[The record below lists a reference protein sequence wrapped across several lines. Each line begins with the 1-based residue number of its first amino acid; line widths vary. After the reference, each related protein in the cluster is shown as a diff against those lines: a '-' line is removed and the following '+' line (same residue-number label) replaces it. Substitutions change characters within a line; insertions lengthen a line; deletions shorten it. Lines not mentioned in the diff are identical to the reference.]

1 MKLGVKN
8 QDTVPYQFAKFNNF
22 LSHGSMGKKKRKILN
37 LTHVLVFMFYYTQTG
52 VGRWRQSLKKS

>member
-37 LTHVLVFMFYYTQTG
+37 LTHVLVFMVLSLF
-52 VGRWRQSLKKS
+52 RQ